1 MTAFAAPQTRTIEP
15 DSTESSAVSTIDRT
29 LDRRRRAS
37 LLTRVVEAEILPR
50 LARVHVVG
58 QTTATAPVTTKEDT
72 VELVRLLLGGEADAP
87 VAFMHLLRQRGATVS
102 TLYLG
107 VIPDAARML
116 GDLWDEDRCD
126 FTQVT
131 ISMGRL
137 QQIVRRLSPDF
148 QIAAVSHA
156 QPETVLLLPA
166 PGDTHTMGLVIL
178 SEFFHREGWHVA
190 GGPATTAEDG
200 TAIAR
205 DTWVDV
211 AGFSI
216 GAASRID
223 ALRKI
228 IRTLRGVSRNRDL
241 GVMVGGPLLRH
252 QPDLVAR
259 VGADMGAQDAQ
270 TAVRQ
275 ASGLLSLRTAAD

>member
-1 MTAFAAPQTRTIEP
+1 MQ
-15 DSTESSAVSTIDRT
+15 
-29 LDRRRRAS
+29 
-37 LLTRVVEAEILPR
+37 
-50 LARVHVVG
+50 
-58 QTTATAPVTTKEDT
+58 
-72 VELVRLLLGGEADAP
+72 
-87 VAFMHLLRQRGATVS
+87 LLRQRGATAS

-107 VIPDAARML
+107 IIPDAARML

-137 QQIVRRLSPDF
+137 QQIVRRLSPEF

-156 QPETVLLLPA
+156 QPETIMLLPA
-166 PGDTHTMGLVIL
+166 PGDSHTLGLVIL

-190 GGPATTAEDG
+190 GGPATTPEGGA
-200 TAIAR
+200 TIVR

-228 IRTLRGVSRNRDL
+228 IRTLRRVSRNRDL
-241 GVMVGGPLLRH
+241 SVMVGGPLLQH
-252 QPDLVAR
+252 QPDLVTQ
-259 VGADMGAQDAQ
+259 VGADMGARDAQ

-275 ASGLLSLRTAAD
+275 ASGLLALRSAAD